1 MKKKLLFI
9 SILIF
14 PFFVNA
20 SSDVVNDFKMDIY
33 IDQNGNAHITE
44 VWDATANM
52 GTEFYHTYNNYGN
65 SRFSDFFVTMD
76 DTPYIFVD
84 DWNINGS
91 LDDKEYKNG
100 FNYVSDGIEL
110 CFGKT
115 KLGRHTYVSKYTISN
130 FVLGLSDS
138 QIVYWTLIPYNN
150 GGQFKNISIKIH
162 SDFEY
167 EDTLAVWGYGN
178 YGGTAYVYDGYIEM
192 TSEGVLDNDEYMTI
206 LVQFPSNSFTTT
218 NNDLEHD
225 FNYYFDMAEK
235 GVTHYIDDTDNDFKD
250 GFSIFFGLF
259 NVVFWALVVFGI
271 VKGANTL
278 SNTLGIYRLD
288 FGKRGKKI
296 SKDIPNY
303 RDIPCAKDIHRA
315 YFISYAFDLNKK
327 KTDFLGAILLKW
339 IKEEKISTTKVT
351 SKILK
356 RESTAIDLKK
366 STFENKLEQ
375 ELYDML
381 YESSKDGILEDNEFE
396 KWCKRNYNQILKWF
410 DKVLNKEG
418 DVLEANGYLTLIK
431 NSAFGTKKCT
441 VNESMYNDAE
451 KLAGLK
457 KYLIEFSRIKEKQPI
472 EVRLW
477 EEYLIYAQIFGIAEE
492 VTKQFKK
499 LYPDMIEGYNYDYDT
514 FIFINH
520 ISTTGIASASTARSR
535 AQSYSSGGGGFSSGG
550 GGFGSFGGGGG
561 GGMGGR

>member
-1 MKKKLLFI
+1 MKKILLFI
-9 SILIF
+9 SLLIF

-33 IDQNGNAHITE
+33 IDSNGDAHITE
-44 VWDATANM
+44 TWDATANM
-52 GTEFYHTYNNYGN
+52 GSEFYHTYNNYGN
-65 SRFSDFFVTMD
+65 STFSDFSVTMD
-76 DTPYIFVD
+76 DTPYTFID
-84 DWNINGS
+84 NWDINGS

-100 FNYVSDGIEL
+100 FNYTSDGVEL

-115 KLGRHTYVSKYTISN
+115 KLGRHTYVAKYKISN
-130 FVLGLSDS
+130 FVLGLTDS
-138 QIVYWTLIPYNN
+138 QMVYWTLIPYNN
-150 GGQFKNISIKIH
+150 GGQFKNITIKIH

-167 EDTLAVWGYGN
+167 QDTLDVWGYGN

-206 LVQFPSNSFTTT
+206 LVKFPPNSFNTL
-218 NNDLEHD
+218 NKDEIND
-225 FNYYFDMAEK
+225 FNYYFNMAEE
-235 GVTHYIDDTDNDFKD
+235 GSTHYVDDSDNDD
-250 GFSIFFGLF
+250 GFNVFFIIFNFI
-259 NVVFWALVVFGI
+259 FWIIAILGI
-271 VKGANTL
+271 VKGADSL
-278 SNTLGIYRLD
+278 SNSLGNYRLD
-288 FGKRGKKI
+288 YGKRGKKI

-303 RDIPCAKDIHRA
+303 RDIPCNKDIHRS
-315 YFISYAFDLNKK
+315 YFISTAFSLMKK

-339 IKEEKISTTKVT
+339 LKEEKISTTKVT

-356 RESTAIDLKK
+356 KENTAIDLKT
-366 STFENKLEQ
+366 STFDNKLEQ

-396 KWCKRNYNQILKWF
+396 KWCKKNYDKILKWF
-410 DKVLNKEG
+410 DKVINEEG
-418 DVLEANGYLTLIK
+418 EVLENKGYLTLTK
-431 NSAFGTKKCT
+431 NSIFGTKKCT
-441 VNESMYNDAE
+441 VNDRMFEDAE

-457 KYLIEFSRIKEKQPI
+457 KFLIEFSRIKEKQPI
-472 EVRLW
+472 EVKLW
-477 EEYLIYAQIFGIAEE
+477 CEYLIYAQIFGIAEE
-492 VTKQFKK
+492 VAKQFKK

-550 GGFGSFGGGGG
+550 GGGGSSGGGGG